1 MTLRKFLLWLLPVA
15 IAATLALIL
24 VQRLR
29 SPERRPMPDYWP
41 THGWRSTAP
50 EEQGID
56 SGKLAEGLLA
66 IRENRFN
73 IHSLLIVRD
82 GLIVLDAY
90 FYPYDGKTVHELASV
105 TKSIMTTL
113 IGIAADQGKLK
124 LDQPML
130 SFFPDLV
137 TADRDSN
144 KKRITVRHLAGM
156 CSGLDSVG
164 LERDEGTLS
173 DMRAAPDWVKFAI
186 DRKTVH
192 KPGRV
197 FIYDSPGMHLLS
209 AILQK
214 ATGMTAF
221 EYARLN
227 LFEPLGI
234 QDVIWPTDPQGFTYG
249 WGDVCLHPR
258 DAAKIGYLWINSG
271 MWEEKQIVSRKWV
284 ESSVKPQIKTD
295 GDDYYGYG
303 WWVTLKDKLVDYSA
317 VGRGG
322 QYIKVIPYL
331 DMVIVATGGGF
342 DFDDIEPLIA
352 PALVDRNRSLPA
364 NPDAVERLG
373 LVLKKIEEPPAPRP
387 VPPLPKAAEEISGK
401 TFVFGPN
408 PLQLKT
414 QRLEFNDSAEAGM
427 QITFS
432 NDTPPRSGKIG
443 LDAVY
448 RMSPGKYNLP
458 VGQRGYWDD
467 PYTFVLEYDEV
478 ANREAYDLRMRFE
491 DKRVMIEAKERS
503 HEAVLRFEGRLQ

>member
-1 MTLRKFLLWLLPVA
+1 MTLRRFLVWVLPVA

-24 VQRLR
+24 VPRMR
-29 SPERRPMPDYWP
+29 GPERRPMPDYWP
-41 THGWRSTAP
+41 THGWRRTAP

-66 IRENRFN
+66 IREKQFN
-73 IHSLLIVRD
+73 IHSLLIIRN

-90 FYPYDGKTVHELASV
+90 FYPYDGKTFHELASV

-137 TADRDSN
+137 IANRDSN
-144 KKRITVRHLAGM
+144 KKRVTARHLASM

-164 LERDEGTLS
+164 LERDEGTLN
-173 DMRAAPDWVKFAI
+173 DMRAAPDWVQFAI
-186 DRKTVH
+186 DRKVVH

-197 FIYDSPGMHLLS
+197 FVYDSPGMHLLS

-221 EYARLN
+221 EYARSN

-234 QDVIWPTDPQGFTYG
+234 HDVIWPKDPQGFTYG
-249 WGDVCLHPR
+249 WGDVCMHPH
-258 DAAKIGYLWINSG
+258 DAAKLGYLWINNG
-271 MWEEKQIVSRKWV
+271 VWEEKQIVSREWV

-303 WWVTLKDKLVDYSA
+303 WWVTVKDKLLDYSA

-352 PALVDRNRSLPA
+352 PALVDRSRSLPV
-364 NPDAVERLG
+364 NPSAVLRLG
-373 LVLKKIEEPPAPRP
+373 SALKTLQEPPVPRP
-387 VPPLPKAAEEISGK
+387 VSPLPKAAEEVSGK

-414 QRLEFNDSAEAGM
+414 LRLEFNDSAEAGM
-427 QITFS
+427 QITFA
-432 NDTPPRSGKIG
+432 DDQPPRSGKIG

-458 VGQRGYWDD
+458 VGQRGYWADA
-467 PYTFVLEYDEV
+467 YTFVLEYDEV
-478 ANREAYDLRMRFE
+478 ANREAYILRMRFE
-491 DKRVMIEAKERS
+491 GKGVVIEARERS
-503 HEAVLRFEGRLQ
+503 HEAVVSFEGRL

>member
-1 MTLRKFLLWLLPVA
+1 MTLRRFLVWVLPVA

-24 VQRLR
+24 VPRMR
-29 SPERRPMPDYWP
+29 GPERRPMPDYWP

-66 IRENRFN
+66 IREKQFN
-73 IHSLLIVRD
+73 IHSLLIIRN

-90 FYPYDGKTVHELASV
+90 FYPYDGKTFHELASV

-137 TADRDSN
+137 IANRDSN
-144 KKRITVRHLAGM
+144 KKRVTARHLASM

-164 LERDEGTLS
+164 LERDEGTLN
-173 DMRAAPDWVKFAI
+173 DMRAAPDWVQFAI
-186 DRKTVH
+186 DRKVVH

-197 FIYDSPGMHLLS
+197 FVYDSPGMHLLS

-221 EYARLN
+221 EYARSN

-234 QDVIWPTDPQGFTYG
+234 HDVIWPKDPQGFTYG
-249 WGDVCLHPR
+249 WGDVCMHPR
-258 DAAKIGYLWINSG
+258 DAAKLGYLWINNG
-271 MWEEKQIVSRKWV
+271 VWEEKQIVSREWV

-303 WWVTLKDKLVDYSA
+303 WWITVKDKLLDYSA

-352 PALVDRNRSLPA
+352 PALIDASRSLHANPGAVDRLSSA
-364 NPDAVERLG
+364 
-373 LVLKKIEEPPAPRP
+373 LKTIQEPPAPRP
-387 VPPLPKAAEEISGK
+387 VAPLPKAAEEVSGK

-408 PLQLKT
+408 PFQLKT
-414 QRLEFNDSAEAGM
+414 LRLEFNDSAEAGM
-427 QITFS
+427 QLTFA
-432 NDTPPRSGKIG
+432 DDQPPRSGKIG

-458 VGQRGYWDD
+458 VGQRGYWADA
-467 PYTFVLEYDEV
+467 YTFVLEYDEV
-478 ANREAYDLRMRFE
+478 ANRDARVLRLVFE

-503 HEAVLRFEGRLQ
+503 HEAVVSFEGKLQ